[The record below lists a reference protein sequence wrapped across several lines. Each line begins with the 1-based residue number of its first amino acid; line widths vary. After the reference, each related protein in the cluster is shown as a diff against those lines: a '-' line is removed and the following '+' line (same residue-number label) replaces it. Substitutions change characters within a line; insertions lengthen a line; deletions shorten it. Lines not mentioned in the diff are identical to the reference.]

1 MDLTLSRPPSP
12 PRAVRAS
19 HALRPL
25 RALRTVAAAAGLA
38 ASLAALAPA
47 ALAQGAANTM
57 VIGMGATPRHLNSA
71 VQSGIAT
78 GIPAAQIFASPL
90 RFDSGWTPQPYLAE
104 TWTFQDD
111 GRSLLLKL
119 VPNATFH
126 DGKPITS
133 EDVAF
138 SIMTIK
144 ANHPFQSMFAPVER
158 VDTPSPQI
166 AIIRLSSPH
175 PAILL
180 ALSPPFCPII
190 PKHVFGDGQDV
201 KTHPRNANPVGSG
214 PYKVVEFKPREAIV
228 LEKYPGFFMKD
239 RPKFDRLIIRIIQ
252 DTAAQ
257 ALALERGEI
266 DLLPGSLT
274 LSQVTQLSKSPEV
287 VINRKGGGEAIGPLG
302 WLAFN
307 LKKKPFDD
315 VRVRQAIAYAID
327 REFIVKQLHK
337 GITQVATGP
346 IAPGSPFYTDKVEPY
361 KLNLEKSKQ
370 LLDAAGLK
378 PNAQGVRFAMTIDY
392 LPNTPDNSQTVA
404 EYLRPQL
411 KKIGIDVTVRASPD
425 FPTWARRV
433 STYDFDATVDGA
445 FNYGDPVIGVH
456 RTYLSTNIKP
466 GVIWSN
472 TQNYVNPKVDE
483 LLAQA
488 TVERDIEKRK
498 KLYAEFQRIVVA
510 DAPVTYTHVWA
521 QGYAARKD
529 LVDMPTSIWSP
540 LAPYDTVRRQSK

>member
-1 MDLTLSRPPSP
+1 MKSP
-12 PRAVRAS
+12 ARRLILPR
-19 HALRPL
+19 
-25 RALRTVAAAAGLA
+25 TIAAI
-38 ASLAALAPA
+38 ASLAALPA
-47 ALAQGAANTM
+47 ALGQAPSTL
-57 VIGMGATPRHLNSA
+57 VVGMTQTPRHLNSA
-71 VQSGIAT
+71 VQSGVAT

-90 RFDSGWTPQPYLAE
+90 RFDSDWNPQPYLAE
-104 TWTFQDD
+104 SWSFQDD
-111 GRSLLLKL
+111 GRSLLLRL
-119 VPNATFH
+119 VPGATFH

-158 VDTPSPQI
+158 VDTPAPNI
-166 AIIRLSSPH
+166 AVIRLSAPH

-190 PKHVFGDGQDV
+190 PKHVFGDGQSMP
-201 KTHPRNANPVGSG
+201 THPRNASPVGSG
-214 PYKVVEFKPREAIV
+214 PYKVVEFNPREAIV
-228 LEKYPGFFMKD
+228 LEKHAGFFIKD
-239 RPKFDRLIIRIIQ
+239 RPKFDRLIFRLIP

-266 DLLPGSLT
+266 DLMFGPT
-274 LSQVTQLSKSPEV
+274 LSQFNQLSKSPNV
-287 VINRKGGGEAIGPLG
+287 VVSRKGGEAIGPIG

-307 LKKKPFDD
+307 LKRKPFDD
-315 VRVRQAIAYAID
+315 VRVRQAISYAID

-337 GITQVATGP
+337 GITRVATGP
-346 IAPGSPFYTDKVEPY
+346 IAPGSPFYSDKVEPY
-361 KLNLEKSKQ
+361 RLDLDKANQ

-378 PNAQGVRFAMTIDY
+378 RNAQGTRFAMTLDY
-392 LPNTPDNSQTVA
+392 LPNTPDNSQTLA
-404 EYLRPQL
+404 EYFRPQL
-411 KKIGIDVTVRASPD
+411 RKIGIDVTVRASPD

-433 STYDFDATVDGA
+433 STHDFDATMDGA

-456 RTYLSTNIKP
+456 RTYLSSNIKP

-488 TVERDIEKRK
+488 TVERDADKRK
-498 KLYAEFQRIVVA
+498 RQYAEFQRIVVA
-510 DAPVTYTHVWA
+510 DVPVAFTHVWA

-529 LVDMPTSIWSP
+529 LADVPLSIWAP
-540 LAPYDTVRRQSK
+540 MTPYDTIRRQR